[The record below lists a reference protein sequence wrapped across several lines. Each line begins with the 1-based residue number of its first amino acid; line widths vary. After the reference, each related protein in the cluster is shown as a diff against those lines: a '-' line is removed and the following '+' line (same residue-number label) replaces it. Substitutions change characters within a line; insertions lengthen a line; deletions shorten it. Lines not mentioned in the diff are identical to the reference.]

1 MLSIRRVGLARS
13 SCILRATYSHGFSTS
28 IPRSRDTPPSAH
40 INITKYSSDRG
51 GSIRDTI
58 KSQTSGTSS
67 NSLRTHAIFRRLATS
82 KYDELMQRDFGWKN
96 KKDEFAA
103 LGITT
108 ESELQNNVDS
118 FRNLIHKACDLASRR
133 NAISKTTNPLF
144 YALRHAFIEGDV
156 PQLTKELRYSFQNF
170 LMRSRFSR
178 SIAATHRKI
187 ADFRFPYEWF
197 PATRAMKRTIH
208 LHVGPTN
215 SGKTYHALK
224 SLENAKTGIY
234 AGPLRLLAH
243 EVYSRFTAKG
253 KPCALIT
260 GEEQRIPENEDNYF
274 RSCTVEMTP
283 LNHRVDVA
291 VIDEIQMIGDNERG
305 WAWTQAFLG
314 VQATEVHLCGEERVV
329 ELIKSLCDT
338 IGDDCV
344 VHRYKRLSPLKTM
357 SESLDNNLKN
367 LQKGDAI
374 VSFSRVGLHALKQAV
389 EKATNRRCAIVYGS
403 LPPETR
409 AQQAALFNDPDNDYD
424 FLVASDAIGMG
435 LNLEIK
441 RVIFEQTHK
450 RDKNGYRAMSTSE
463 IKQIG
468 GRAGRFRTASQA
480 MKTDSK
486 DGSVVEPA
494 VPPKPSNGSMGLVTS
509 LDAADLSLVQESFNR
524 EPEPLETA
532 GIQIPPSV
540 LERFSSYFPPTTA
553 FSYILLR
560 LRDIA
565 GVSHR
570 FHMCGLGEMV
580 EIADLIQ
587 PYPMSV
593 YDRCVFLNAPV
604 ALRERSG
611 PEVLQAMA
619 RCVSNMAGGHVLD
632 IPELDLELLELQKE
646 TYSDGPAAYLS
657 RLESLHKAITLYLW
671 LSYRYSGVFRSQN
684 LAFHIKAMVEERI
697 DSQLAEVVYT
707 QESRRAI
714 RSKVRQ
720 RLATRDRKMN
730 QILGD
735 AGKEKIQHETV
746 GDWDEE
752 GHQEPLFE
760 DPAEIETIKGLR
772 KST

>member
-1 MLSIRRVGLARS
+1 MLTIRRVGLARS
-13 SCILRATYSHGFSTS
+13 SCILQATYSHAFSTS
-28 IPRSRDTPPSAH
+28 IRRSRGTSPSPH
-40 INITKYSSDRG
+40 VNIIKVFSDKG

-58 KSQTSGTSS
+58 KSQSSVTSS
-67 NSLRTHAIFRRLATS
+67 RSHRTHAIFRRLATN
-82 KYDELMQRDFGWKN
+82 KYDELMQQDFGWKDR
-96 KKDEFAA
+96 KDEYAA

-108 ESELQNNVDS
+108 ESELQKNVAS
-118 FRNLIHKACDLASRR
+118 FRNLIEKACDLASRR
-133 NAISKTTNPLF
+133 NAISKTANPLF

-170 LMRSRFSR
+170 LMRSRFSK

-314 VQATEVHLCGEERVV
+314 VQANEVHLCGEDRAV
-329 ELIKSLCDT
+329 EIIKSLCDT

-344 VHRYKRLSPLKTM
+344 VHRYKRLSPLQTM
-357 SESLDNNLKN
+357 SESLNNDLKN

-389 EKATNRRCAIVYGS
+389 EKATNRRCAI
-403 LPPETR
+403 TR
-409 AQQAALFNDPDNDYD
+409 AQQAALFNDPNNDYD

-450 RDKNGYRAMSTSE
+450 RDRNGYRAMSTSE

-480 MKTDSK
+480 MKTDSE
-486 DGSVVEPA
+486 DISVVKPA
-494 VPPKPSNGSMGLVTS
+494 VPPKPNKGSMGLVTS
-509 LDAADLSLVQESFNR
+509 LDAADLGLVQEAFNR
-524 EPEPLETA
+524 EPEPLQTA

-604 ALRERSG
+604 ALREKSG

-632 IPELDLELLELQKE
+632 IPELDLDLLDLQKE
-646 TYSDGPAAYLS
+646 TFPEGPAVYLS

-697 DSQLAEVVYT
+697 DTQLAEVVYT
-707 QESRRAI
+707 QETRRAM
-714 RSKVRQ
+714 RSKVRK
-720 RLATRDRKMN
+720 RLASRDREMN
-730 QILGD
+730 KILGD
-735 AGKEKIQHETV
+735 AGKEEIQHETV

>member
-1 MLSIRRVGLARS
+1 MLTIRRAGLARS
-13 SCILRATYSHGFSTS
+13 SFILQAACSHGFSTS
-28 IPRSRDTPPSAH
+28 IRQQREASSPKPAFKISRVAYGKPM
-40 INITKYSSDRG
+40 
-51 GSIRDTI
+51 SIRDTI
-58 KSQTSGTSS
+58 KSRPQVTSS
-67 NSLRTHAIFRRLATS
+67 GRTHAMFRGLATS
-82 KYDELMQRDFGWKN
+82 KYDELIRQDFTWKSREA
-96 KKDEFAA
+96 EFSA
-103 LGITT
+103 LGIKS
-108 ESELQNNVDS
+108 EAELQGNITS
-118 FRNLIHKACDLASRR
+118 FRSLIEKACDLASKKK
-133 NAISKTTNPLF
+133 AISKAVNPLF

-170 LMRSRFSR
+170 LMRTRFSA
-178 SIAATHRKI
+178 SITATHRKI

-197 PATRAMKRTIH
+197 PATRAMKRTVH

-224 SLENAKTGIY
+224 ALENAKSGIY

-243 EVYSRFTAKG
+243 EVFSRFTAKG

-283 LNHRVDVA
+283 LNYKVDVA
-291 VIDEIQMIGDNERG
+291 VIDEIQMIGDIERG

-314 VQATEVHLCGEERVV
+314 VQAKEVHLCGEERAVK
-329 ELIKSLCDT
+329 LIQSLCGT
-338 IGDDCV
+338 VGDDCI
-344 VHRYKRLSPLKTM
+344 VHRYNRLSPLETM
-357 SESLDNNLKN
+357 SESLNNNFKN
-367 LQKGDAI
+367 LEKGDCI

-389 EKATNRRCAIVYGS
+389 EKATGRRCAIVYGS

-409 AQQAALFNDPDNDYD
+409 AQQAALFNDPDNEYDY
-424 FLVASDAIGMG
+424 LVASDAIGMG

-450 RDKNGYRAMSTSE
+450 RDRYGYRAMSTSE
-463 IKQIG
+463 LKQIG
-468 GRAGRFRTASQA
+468 GRAGRFRTASHAIQA
-480 MKTDSK
+480 GTK
-486 DGSVVEPA
+486 DGSPAEP
-494 VPPKPSNGSMGLVTS
+494 KKGSVGLVTT
-509 LDAADLSLVQESFNR
+509 LEDADLGSVQEAFNR

-540 LERFSSYFPPTTA
+540 LERFSTYFPPTTA

-565 GVSHR
+565 KSSRR

-604 ALRERSG
+604 ALREKNG

-619 RCVSNMAGGHVLD
+619 RCVSNMDGGHVLD
-632 IPELDLELLELQKE
+632 IPELDLELLDFQKE
-646 TYSDGPAAYLS
+646 TYRDGPAQYLS

-684 LAFHIKAMVEERI
+684 LAFHIKALVEEKI
-697 DSQLAEVVYT
+697 DTQLAEAVFT
-707 QESRRAI
+707 QESRRAMI
-714 RSKVRQ
+714 SKVRK
-720 RLATRDRKMN
+720 RVASRDLKMN
-730 QILGD
+730 KILGD
-735 AGKEKIQHETV
+735 DGKEEAQHESV
-746 GDWDEE
+746 GDWAEE

-760 DPAEIETIKGLR
+760 DPAEVEAIEGSK